1 VFIKYKMDA
10 SSVGRATT
18 SAALWAGI
26 AYGLA
31 MAGGVQVSMT
41 DLAIDAAIMGGS
53 SVGADL
59 LHNMAGAN
67 PTGITSAVATG
78 AMYAG
83 LSKVVRGSDAYAVNF
98 VGAAGLD
105 MVVEKYYEMMA

>member
-1 VFIKYKMDA
+1 MDA

-31 MAGGVQVSMT
+31 MAAGVEVSMT
-41 DLAIDAAIMGGS
+41 DLAYDAAIMGGS
-53 SVGADL
+53 SLGADL
-59 LHNMAGAN
+59 LHNMTGMS

-78 AMYAG
+78 AVYTG
-83 LSKVVRGSDAYAVNF
+83 LSKVVRGSNAYAVNF
-98 VGAAGLD
+98 VAAAGLD
-105 MVVEKYYEMMA
+105 MAVEKYYEMYAPA

>member
-1 VFIKYKMDA
+1 MDA

-18 SAALWAGI
+18 SAALWAGV

-31 MAGGVQVSMT
+31 TFGGVQVSLT
-41 DLAIDAAIMGGS
+41 DLALDAGLMGAS
-53 SVGADL
+53 SLGTDL
-59 LHNMAGAN
+59 LHNMAGAT
-67 PTGITSAVATG
+67 PTGITSAIGTG

-98 VGAAGLD
+98 VGAAGVD
-105 MVVEKYYEMMA
+105 MLVERYYAMMG

>member
-1 VFIKYKMDA
+1 MDA

-31 MAGGVQVSMT
+31 MVAGAQVSMT
-41 DLAIDAAIMGGS
+41 DLALDAAIMGGS
-53 SVGADL
+53 SIGADL
-59 LHNMAGAN
+59 VHNLAGMS
-67 PTGITSAVATG
+67 PTGVTSAVATG
-78 AMYAG
+78 AVYTG

-98 VGAAGLD
+98 VGAAALD
-105 MVVEKYYEMMA
+105 MAVEKYYEAMG

>member
-1 VFIKYKMDA
+1 MFIKYKMDA

-31 MAGGVQVSMT
+31 MAGGVQVSLT

-59 LHNMAGAN
+59 LHNMAGAS

>member
-1 VFIKYKMDA
+1 MDA

-31 MAGGVQVSMT
+31 MVGGVEVSMT
-41 DLAIDAAIMGGS
+41 DLAIDAGLMGAS
-53 SVGADL
+53 SLGTDL

-67 PTGITSAVATG
+67 PTGVTSAVGTG
-78 AMYAG
+78 VMYAG

-98 VGAAGLD
+98 VAAAAND
-105 MVVEKYYEMMA
+105 MAVERYYAMMS